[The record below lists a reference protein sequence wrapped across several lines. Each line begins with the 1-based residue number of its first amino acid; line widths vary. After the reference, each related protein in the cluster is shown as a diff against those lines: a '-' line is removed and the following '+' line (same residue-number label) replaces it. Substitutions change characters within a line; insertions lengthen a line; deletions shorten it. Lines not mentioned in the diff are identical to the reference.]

1 MSYDG
6 NTVTTLVPAVAR
18 VLNLLWTW
26 NYCCKLE
33 IVCADGS
40 TFVVTK
46 GFLCTEGRS
55 LTENVQFFSYGTL
68 KHYDWEPYNNLIF
81 FILSTTMLAV
91 MMVVCLN

>member
-1 MSYDG
+1 MEKWTMIEIEPRNPKSRERCLNHYIIMSY
-6 NTVTTLVPAVAR
+6 NNKYVTTLVGTVPL

-46 GFLCTEGRS
+46 GFDALRED
-55 LTENVQFFSYGTL
+55 
-68 KHYDWEPYNNLIF
+68 H
-81 FILSTTMLAV
+81 
-91 MMVVCLN
+91 

>member
-1 MSYDG
+1 MENRLCMESNHGTQDLEIDTLTIIHVLCWLNFINIG
-6 NTVTTLVPAVAR
+6 GELGTVPH

-46 GFLCTEGRS
+46 GFDALRED
-55 LTENVQFFSYGTL
+55 
-68 KHYDWEPYNNLIF
+68 H
-81 FILSTTMLAV
+81 
-91 MMVVCLN
+91 